1 MVFGD
6 FGKNDNPVRF
16 TSFSKKIN
24 GFIPDT
30 FSSQNHGENI
40 FFSLFWM
47 KIYAWLSTVS
57 KWNTPEFLV
66 YLEKLSL
73 RTYRKL

>member
-6 FGKNDNPVRF
+6 FGKNENPVRF

-30 FSSQNHGENI
+30 FLSKNHGENN
-40 FFSLFWM
+40 FFSLF
-47 KIYAWLSTVS
+47 
-57 KWNTPEFLV
+57 
-66 YLEKLSL
+66 
-73 RTYRKL
+73 